1 MKNFL
6 ATVKPIALIL
16 GENELWPG
24 YLSTM
29 KRLCLKPSVAIVSG
43 RFHAAI
49 PGIDFSPIGFAS
61 MQTGGDLSR
70 FLNVASRANI
80 AKMMIGGDWKILPW
94 VRSGSEVK
102 APENPTIDTVFVSM
116 HMAEWASLCR
126 MVVSSIKRQESVVL
140 VPRRLEEVETFRKA
154 LIEQELT
161 VVEWPLVQKG
171 AVSMVNKFGLT
182 KEVFAISKSAIIGGS
197 FSRGLWRPRLLGT
210 APGGCRH
217 LHRALSAGQKEKA
230 AALVREGV
238 IVQLPVHRGLRKA
251 HHPDAETREHLPCAR
266 THQDCQD
273 SYQQFLEF
281 LRACSHNLGRETN
294 MKKLILATPRGFC
307 AGVDR
312 AIHVVE
318 KALEKFGP
326 PIYVRH
332 EIVHN
337 KFVVDTLKEK
347 GVLFVDEVDEVPEGS
362 VVIFS
367 AHGVA
372 EHIYSDAEA
381 RHLKVL
387 DASCPLVLKVHYSAK
402 RHYAAGRH
410 IILIG
415 HAGHAEVEGTLGQ
428 LPEGAITL
436 IQNEADVATVQVPEG
451 KELAYITQTTLSVA
465 ETRKIIEALKTRFP
479 NIIGPDAG
487 DLCYATGNRQAAV
500 LELCKQVDMLLVV
513 GAKNS
518 SNSSRLM
525 ELGLEQGIKSH
536 LIADVDDLD
545 PAWFDGIDTVGLS
558 SGASAPEVLVQGV
571 VEWLKSHFEPISI
584 ENFIKLLESTK
595 FNLPK
600 ELQD

>member
-1 MKNFL
+1 
-6 ATVKPIALIL
+6 
-16 GENELWPG
+16 
-24 YLSTM
+24 
-29 KRLCLKPSVAIVSG
+29 
-43 RFHAAI
+43 
-49 PGIDFSPIGFAS
+49 
-61 MQTGGDLSR
+61 
-70 FLNVASRANI
+70 
-80 AKMMIGGDWKILPW
+80 
-94 VRSGSEVK
+94 
-102 APENPTIDTVFVSM
+102 
-116 HMAEWASLCR
+116 
-126 MVVSSIKRQESVVL
+126 
-140 VPRRLEEVETFRKA
+140 
-154 LIEQELT
+154 
-161 VVEWPLVQKG
+161 
-171 AVSMVNKFGLT
+171 
-182 KEVFAISKSAIIGGS
+182 
-197 FSRGLWRPRLLGT
+197 
-210 APGGCRH
+210 
-217 LHRALSAGQKEKA
+217 
-230 AALVREGV
+230 
-238 IVQLPVHRGLRKA
+238 
-251 HHPDAETREHLPCAR
+251 
-266 THQDCQD
+266 
-273 SYQQFLEF
+273 
-281 LRACSHNLGRETN
+281 
-294 MKKLILATPRGFC
+294 MKKLVLATPRGFC

-318 KALEKFGP
+318 KAIEKFGT

-347 GVLFVDEVDEVPEGS
+347 GVVFVDEVDEVPEGS

-372 EHIYSDAEA
+372 EHIYADAEK
-381 RHLKVL
+381 RGLKVL

-436 IQNEADVATVQVPEG
+436 IQNEKDVEKVSVPEG

-465 ETRKIIEALKTRFP
+465 ETRKIIDALKEKFP
-479 NIIGPDAG
+479 STVGPNAG

-500 LELCKQVDMLLVV
+500 LDLCKQVDMLLVV

-518 SNSSRLM
+518 SNSTRLM

-536 LIADVDDLD
+536 LIAGVNDLD
-545 PAWFDGIDTVGLS
+545 PSWFEGIESVGIS
-558 SGASAPEVLVQGV
+558 SGASAPEILVQEV
-571 VEWLKSHFEPISI
+571 VDWLKARFSPLNT

>member
-1 MKNFL
+1 
-6 ATVKPIALIL
+6 
-16 GENELWPG
+16 
-24 YLSTM
+24 
-29 KRLCLKPSVAIVSG
+29 
-43 RFHAAI
+43 
-49 PGIDFSPIGFAS
+49 
-61 MQTGGDLSR
+61 
-70 FLNVASRANI
+70 
-80 AKMMIGGDWKILPW
+80 
-94 VRSGSEVK
+94 
-102 APENPTIDTVFVSM
+102 
-116 HMAEWASLCR
+116 
-126 MVVSSIKRQESVVL
+126 
-140 VPRRLEEVETFRKA
+140 
-154 LIEQELT
+154 
-161 VVEWPLVQKG
+161 
-171 AVSMVNKFGLT
+171 
-182 KEVFAISKSAIIGGS
+182 
-197 FSRGLWRPRLLGT
+197 
-210 APGGCRH
+210 
-217 LHRALSAGQKEKA
+217 
-230 AALVREGV
+230 
-238 IVQLPVHRGLRKA
+238 
-251 HHPDAETREHLPCAR
+251 
-266 THQDCQD
+266 
-273 SYQQFLEF
+273 
-281 LRACSHNLGRETN
+281 

-347 GVLFVDEVDEVPEGS
+347 GVLFVDEVAEVPEGS

-381 RHLKVL
+381 RHLQVL

-402 RHYAAGRH
+402 RHYNAGRH

-436 IQNEADVATVQVPEG
+436 IRNEADVDTVKVPEG

-465 ETRKIIEALKTRFP
+465 ETRKIIEALKNRFP
-479 NIIGPDAG
+479 DIIGPDAG

-500 LELCKQVDMLLVV
+500 LELCGKVDMLLVV

-536 LIADVDDLD
+536 LIADVNDLD

-571 VEWLKSHFEPISI
+571 VEWIKTKFGPVEV
-584 ENFIKLLESTK
+584 ENLVKLVENTK

-600 ELQD
+600 ALQD

>member
-1 MKNFL
+1 
-6 ATVKPIALIL
+6 
-16 GENELWPG
+16 
-24 YLSTM
+24 
-29 KRLCLKPSVAIVSG
+29 
-43 RFHAAI
+43 
-49 PGIDFSPIGFAS
+49 
-61 MQTGGDLSR
+61 
-70 FLNVASRANI
+70 
-80 AKMMIGGDWKILPW
+80 
-94 VRSGSEVK
+94 
-102 APENPTIDTVFVSM
+102 
-116 HMAEWASLCR
+116 
-126 MVVSSIKRQESVVL
+126 
-140 VPRRLEEVETFRKA
+140 
-154 LIEQELT
+154 
-161 VVEWPLVQKG
+161 
-171 AVSMVNKFGLT
+171 
-182 KEVFAISKSAIIGGS
+182 
-197 FSRGLWRPRLLGT
+197 
-210 APGGCRH
+210 
-217 LHRALSAGQKEKA
+217 
-230 AALVREGV
+230 
-238 IVQLPVHRGLRKA
+238 
-251 HHPDAETREHLPCAR
+251 
-266 THQDCQD
+266 
-273 SYQQFLEF
+273 
-281 LRACSHNLGRETN
+281 

-337 KFVVDTLKEK
+337 KFVVDTLNEK
-347 GVLFVDEVDEVPEGS
+347 GVLFVDEIDEVPEGS

-372 EHIYSDAEA
+372 EHIYADAEA
-381 RHLKVL
+381 RHLQVL

-402 RHYAAGRH
+402 RHYNAGRH

-415 HAGHAEVEGTLGQ
+415 HAGHAEVVGTLGQ

-436 IQNEADVATVQVPEG
+436 IRNEADVETVKVPEG

-465 ETRKIIEALKTRFP
+465 ETRKIIEALKRRFP

-500 LELCKQVDMLLVV
+500 LELCSQVDMLLVV

-536 LIADVDDLD
+536 LIDDVNDLD

-571 VEWLKSHFEPISI
+571 VEWIKEKFPSVEVQNLVKLV
-584 ENFIKLLESTK
+584 ENTK

-600 ELQD
+600 ALQD

>member
-1 MKNFL
+1 
-6 ATVKPIALIL
+6 
-16 GENELWPG
+16 
-24 YLSTM
+24 
-29 KRLCLKPSVAIVSG
+29 
-43 RFHAAI
+43 
-49 PGIDFSPIGFAS
+49 
-61 MQTGGDLSR
+61 
-70 FLNVASRANI
+70 
-80 AKMMIGGDWKILPW
+80 
-94 VRSGSEVK
+94 
-102 APENPTIDTVFVSM
+102 
-116 HMAEWASLCR
+116 
-126 MVVSSIKRQESVVL
+126 
-140 VPRRLEEVETFRKA
+140 
-154 LIEQELT
+154 
-161 VVEWPLVQKG
+161 
-171 AVSMVNKFGLT
+171 
-182 KEVFAISKSAIIGGS
+182 
-197 FSRGLWRPRLLGT
+197 
-210 APGGCRH
+210 
-217 LHRALSAGQKEKA
+217 
-230 AALVREGV
+230 
-238 IVQLPVHRGLRKA
+238 
-251 HHPDAETREHLPCAR
+251 
-266 THQDCQD
+266 
-273 SYQQFLEF
+273 
-281 LRACSHNLGRETN
+281 

-347 GVLFVDEVDEVPEGS
+347 GVLFVDEIDEVPEGS

-372 EHIYSDAEA
+372 EHIYADAEA
-381 RHLKVL
+381 RHLQVL

-402 RHYAAGRH
+402 RHYNADRH

-415 HAGHAEVEGTLGQ
+415 HAGHAEVVGTLGQ

-436 IQNEADVATVQVPEG
+436 IRNEADVETVKVPEG

-465 ETRKIIEALKTRFP
+465 ETRKIIEALKNRFP

-500 LELCKQVDMLLVV
+500 LELCSQVNMLLVV

-536 LIADVDDLD
+536 LIDDVNDLD

-571 VEWLKSHFEPISI
+571 VEWIKEKFPSVEVQNLVKLV
-584 ENFIKLLESTK
+584 ENTK

-600 ELQD
+600 ALQD

>member
-1 MKNFL
+1 
-6 ATVKPIALIL
+6 
-16 GENELWPG
+16 
-24 YLSTM
+24 
-29 KRLCLKPSVAIVSG
+29 
-43 RFHAAI
+43 
-49 PGIDFSPIGFAS
+49 
-61 MQTGGDLSR
+61 
-70 FLNVASRANI
+70 
-80 AKMMIGGDWKILPW
+80 
-94 VRSGSEVK
+94 
-102 APENPTIDTVFVSM
+102 
-116 HMAEWASLCR
+116 
-126 MVVSSIKRQESVVL
+126 
-140 VPRRLEEVETFRKA
+140 
-154 LIEQELT
+154 
-161 VVEWPLVQKG
+161 
-171 AVSMVNKFGLT
+171 
-182 KEVFAISKSAIIGGS
+182 
-197 FSRGLWRPRLLGT
+197 
-210 APGGCRH
+210 
-217 LHRALSAGQKEKA
+217 
-230 AALVREGV
+230 
-238 IVQLPVHRGLRKA
+238 
-251 HHPDAETREHLPCAR
+251 
-266 THQDCQD
+266 
-273 SYQQFLEF
+273 
-281 LRACSHNLGRETN
+281 
-294 MKKLILATPRGFC
+294 MKKLVLATPRGFC

-318 KALEKFGP
+318 KAIEKFGT

-347 GVLFVDEVDEVPEGS
+347 GVVFVDEVDEVPEGS

-372 EHIYSDAEA
+372 EHIYADAEK
-381 RHLKVL
+381 RGLKVL

-436 IQNEADVATVQVPEG
+436 IQNEKDVEKVAVPEG

-465 ETRKIIEALKTRFP
+465 ETRKIIDALKAKFP
-479 NIIGPDAG
+479 NIVGPNAG

-500 LELCKQVDMLLVV
+500 LDLCKQVDMLLVV

-518 SNSSRLM
+518 SNSTRLM

-536 LIADVDDLD
+536 LIAGVNDLD
-545 PAWFDGIDTVGLS
+545 PSWFEGIESVGIS
-558 SGASAPEVLVQGV
+558 SGASAPEILVQEV
-571 VEWLKSHFEPISI
+571 VDWLKARFSPLNT

>member
-1 MKNFL
+1 
-6 ATVKPIALIL
+6 
-16 GENELWPG
+16 
-24 YLSTM
+24 
-29 KRLCLKPSVAIVSG
+29 
-43 RFHAAI
+43 
-49 PGIDFSPIGFAS
+49 
-61 MQTGGDLSR
+61 
-70 FLNVASRANI
+70 
-80 AKMMIGGDWKILPW
+80 
-94 VRSGSEVK
+94 
-102 APENPTIDTVFVSM
+102 
-116 HMAEWASLCR
+116 
-126 MVVSSIKRQESVVL
+126 
-140 VPRRLEEVETFRKA
+140 
-154 LIEQELT
+154 
-161 VVEWPLVQKG
+161 
-171 AVSMVNKFGLT
+171 
-182 KEVFAISKSAIIGGS
+182 
-197 FSRGLWRPRLLGT
+197 
-210 APGGCRH
+210 
-217 LHRALSAGQKEKA
+217 
-230 AALVREGV
+230 
-238 IVQLPVHRGLRKA
+238 
-251 HHPDAETREHLPCAR
+251 
-266 THQDCQD
+266 
-273 SYQQFLEF
+273 
-281 LRACSHNLGRETN
+281 

-347 GVLFVDEVDEVPEGS
+347 GVLFVDEIDEVPEGS

-372 EHIYSDAEA
+372 EHIYADAEA
-381 RHLKVL
+381 RHLQVL

-402 RHYAAGRH
+402 RHYNAGRH

-415 HAGHAEVEGTLGQ
+415 HAGHAEVVGTLGQ

-436 IQNEADVATVQVPEG
+436 IRNEADVETVKVPEG

-465 ETRKIIEALKTRFP
+465 ETRKIIEALKNRFP

-500 LELCKQVDMLLVV
+500 LELCSQVNMLLVV

-536 LIADVDDLD
+536 LIDDVNDLD
-545 PAWFDGIDTVGLS
+545 PAWFEGIDTVGLS

-571 VEWLKSHFEPISI
+571 VEWIKEKFPSVEVQNLVKLV
-584 ENFIKLLESTK
+584 ENTK

-600 ELQD
+600 ALQD

>member
-1 MKNFL
+1 
-6 ATVKPIALIL
+6 
-16 GENELWPG
+16 
-24 YLSTM
+24 
-29 KRLCLKPSVAIVSG
+29 
-43 RFHAAI
+43 
-49 PGIDFSPIGFAS
+49 
-61 MQTGGDLSR
+61 
-70 FLNVASRANI
+70 
-80 AKMMIGGDWKILPW
+80 
-94 VRSGSEVK
+94 
-102 APENPTIDTVFVSM
+102 
-116 HMAEWASLCR
+116 
-126 MVVSSIKRQESVVL
+126 
-140 VPRRLEEVETFRKA
+140 
-154 LIEQELT
+154 
-161 VVEWPLVQKG
+161 
-171 AVSMVNKFGLT
+171 
-182 KEVFAISKSAIIGGS
+182 
-197 FSRGLWRPRLLGT
+197 
-210 APGGCRH
+210 
-217 LHRALSAGQKEKA
+217 
-230 AALVREGV
+230 
-238 IVQLPVHRGLRKA
+238 
-251 HHPDAETREHLPCAR
+251 
-266 THQDCQD
+266 
-273 SYQQFLEF
+273 
-281 LRACSHNLGRETN
+281 

-347 GVLFVDEVDEVPEGS
+347 GVLFVDEIDEVPEGS

-372 EHIYSDAEA
+372 EHISADAEA
-381 RHLKVL
+381 RHLQVL

-402 RHYAAGRH
+402 RHYNAGRH

-415 HAGHAEVEGTLGQ
+415 HAGHAEVVGTLGQ

-436 IQNEADVATVQVPEG
+436 IRNEADVETVKVPEG

-465 ETRKIIEALKTRFP
+465 ETRKIIEALKNRFP

-500 LELCKQVDMLLVV
+500 LELCSQVNMLLVV

-536 LIADVDDLD
+536 LIDDVNDLD

-571 VEWLKSHFEPISI
+571 VEWIKEKFPSVEVQNLVKLV
-584 ENFIKLLESTK
+584 ENTK

-600 ELQD
+600 ALQD